1 MVSWPHI
8 MLTASDG
15 IAMEGGKVR
24 LRKWCSDEP
33 RTMHKTQN
41 KNNNLPGNKITR
53 ETNMYKPY
61 DGKTKCCFYIYML
74 DFTIVGWCLVWVSQL
89 ANATKACV
97 WDQGQQCWW
106 CAGSAPWLDNI
117 SIL

>member
-53 ETNMYKPY
+53 EKPTCTNPMMVKLSVV
-61 DGKTKCCFYIYML
+61 YIYIYARFYNCWMVL
-74 DFTIVGWCLVWVSQL
+74 GVG
-89 ANATKACV
+89 
-97 WDQGQQCWW
+97 
-106 CAGSAPWLDNI
+106 
-117 SIL
+117 